1 MKVKKNVSYN
11 IKSWFN
17 TKFSKLT
24 SQELCDRQLG
34 ESLMRSWDLKS

>member
-24 SQELCDRQLG
+24 SQELCDRQ
-34 ESLMRSWDLKS
+34 